1 MTHEEKEILQ
11 RLKDDFKHYASKVL
25 KVRSKSGAIEPLI
38 LNKAQLYVHQKLEEQ
53 RGRTGK
59 VRALILKAR
68 QQGMCLSPDTR
79 ILTSDYRWL
88 ALKDIQVGQEL
99 IGCDEYG
106 VGVTAIGR
114 QCTRKLRSSIV
125 EAKVSL
131 KAIVFHVVFDNGAEL
146 KLTGNHRMLCQQ
158 RGGDYTDWREAKD
171 FKIGDSIRV
180 ITRPPNYTS
189 EYIDGWVGGV
199 FDGEGSWRGK
209 KGPKRLTVHQTNN
222 EVLEQLKSYFNDID
236 MPYVELIDNRAAGV
250 SSKLGNKAVHR
261 LDFGRLPYIFEIL
274 SRCRPTRFVNRDWF
288 SGHELPGKKANTGI
302 RPWAK
307 VVSIQQVGEHEV
319 IDLQTSTKTFI
330 AEGLV
335 SHNSTYIGARY
346 YHRVTHSFG
355 CQAFILAH
363 SLEAT
368 NNLYQMA
375 KRFYEH
381 TPEIA
386 LIKHLIAKSN
396 AKELVFAGLDSGYKL
411 GTAENRKVGR
421 SATIQLLHWSETAF
435 SSNTVDH
442 TTGILQAV
450 PNSVGTEVILES
462 TANGVGNFF
471 HQQWQD
477 AEAGL
482 SEYIPIFIPW
492 YWQDEYKQPIIGI
505 LVPTIEEEE
514 LQQHYGLTL
523 EQLNW
528 RRNKIVQ
535 LSVNGQDG
543 IKAFC
548 QEYPSC
554 ATEAFILTGEDNY
567 IPSDVILSARK
578 AQGVEKIGSMVLG
591 VDPARFG
598 DDRTCIIRR
607 CGRLA
612 YKLESHIKLDTMQV
626 AGLVKTIIE
635 NERPAKVCIDVGGLG
650 AGVVDRLRELGFADI
665 IVAVNFGATPYDAS
679 KYRNRK
685 SEMWGLLKEW
695 LLDGPVMIPDSD
707 ELHADLSGVKYAV
720 DSNSRLVIESKESM
734 KRRGVRS
741 CDTADSLCLT
751 FSVPNSALNAS
762 IRAKEA
768 ETLHQLRSS
777 SQKTK
782 QLLERSR
789 YR

>member
-1 MTHEEKEILQ
+1 MTSEEKEILQ
-11 RLKDDFKHYASKVL
+11 KLKDDFKHYAAKVL

-68 QQGMCLSPDTR
+68 QQGM
-79 ILTSDYRWL
+79 
-88 ALKDIQVGQEL
+88 
-99 IGCDEYG
+99 
-106 VGVTAIGR
+106 
-114 QCTRKLRSSIV
+114 
-125 EAKVSL
+125 
-131 KAIVFHVVFDNGAEL
+131 
-146 KLTGNHRMLCQQ
+146 
-158 RGGDYTDWREAKD
+158 
-171 FKIGDSIRV
+171 
-180 ITRPPNYTS
+180 
-189 EYIDGWVGGV
+189 
-199 FDGEGSWRGK
+199 
-209 KGPKRLTVHQTNN
+209 
-222 EVLEQLKSYFNDID
+222 
-236 MPYVELIDNRAAGV
+236 
-250 SSKLGNKAVHR
+250 
-261 LDFGRLPYIFEIL
+261 
-274 SRCRPTRFVNRDWF
+274 
-288 SGHELPGKKANTGI
+288 
-302 RPWAK
+302 
-307 VVSIQQVGEHEV
+307 
-319 IDLQTSTKTFI
+319 
-330 AEGLV
+330 
-335 SHNSTYIGARY
+335 STYIGARFF
-346 YHRVTHSFG
+346 HRVTHSFG

-381 TPEIA
+381 TPPIPI
-386 LIKHLIAKSN
+386 LKHPVAKSN
-396 AKELVFAGLDSGYKL
+396 AKELVFGGLDSGYKL

-435 SSNTVDH
+435 SSNTIDH

-450 PNSVGTEVILES
+450 PNAVGTEVILES

-477 AEAGL
+477 AEAGMG
-482 SEYIPIFIPW
+482 EYIAIFIPW
-492 YWQDEYKQPIIGI
+492 YWQDEYKEAITDA
-505 LVPTIEEEE
+505 LVLTSQEEE
-514 LQQHYGLTL
+514 LIEHYGLTL

-528 RRNKIVQ
+528 RRTKIVQ

-543 IKAFC
+543 DKAFR

-578 AQGVEKIGSMVLG
+578 TQGVEKIGSMVLG

-607 CGRLA
+607 VGRLA

-635 NERPAKVCIDVGGLG
+635 AERPAKVCIDVGGLG

-695 LLDGPVMIPDSD
+695 LLEGPVMIPDSD

-734 KRRGVRS
+734 KKRGVRS
-741 CDTADSLCLT
+741 CDAADAICLT
-751 FSVPNSALNAS
+751 FAVPNSALNAS

-768 ETLHQLRSS
+768 ETLQMLRSS

>member
-1 MTHEEKEILQ
+1 MPAFEPSRGNGGRRFDCPDSIIVDYNLGRIVGLYLAEGHIKLQ
-11 RLKDDFKHYASKVL
+11 H
-25 KVRSKSGAIEPLI
+25 KSPNRPCLISFAVHRRETERTIE
-38 LNKAQLYVHQKLEEQ
+38 
-53 RGRTGK
+53 
-59 VRALILKAR
+59 
-68 QQGMCLSPDTR
+68 
-79 ILTSDYRWL
+79 WL
-88 ALKDIQVGQEL
+88 LPFN
-99 IGCDEYG
+99 EYF
-106 VGVTAIGR
+106 
-114 QCTRKLRSSIV
+114 SSVKI
-125 EAKVSL
+125 
-131 KAIVFHVVFDNGAEL
+131 
-146 KLTGNHRMLCQQ
+146 NHREDCLTTEVNVYGGRFAALLYQLCG
-158 RGGDYTDWREAKD
+158 RVETKKFPTDWRRLGED
-171 FKIGDSIRV
+171 FCRGMLHGYISGDGHSDPNDRTIRASSIR
-180 ITRPPNYTS
+180 NS
-189 EYIDGWVGGV
+189 
-199 FDGEGSWRGK
+199 
-209 KGPKRLTVHQTNN
+209 LTVTSRDIMASLGYGWAAISYREGAIRRGRHEKAQYT
-222 EVLEQLKSYFNDID
+222 LKLCGDG
-236 MPYVELIDNRAAGV
+236 AT
-250 SSKLGNKAVHR
+250 KL
-261 LDFGRLPYIFEIL
+261 
-274 SRCRPTRFVNRDWF
+274 
-288 SGHELPGKKANTGI
+288 
-302 RPWAK
+302 
-307 VVSIQQVGEHEV
+307 
-319 IDLQTSTKTFI
+319 
-330 AEGLV
+330 
-335 SHNSTYIGARY
+335 
-346 YHRVTHSFG
+346 
-355 CQAFILAH
+355 
-363 SLEAT
+363 
-368 NNLYQMA
+368 
-375 KRFYEH
+375 
-381 TPEIA
+381 
-386 LIKHLIAKSN
+386 
-396 AKELVFAGLDSGYKL
+396 AKELGMPYRERERAKVTSNKNYASHTIEINNGYAWLRIKSIEEAGVKNVYDFEIDHEDHSFC
-411 GTAENRKVGR
+411 
-421 SATIQLLHWSETAF
+421 TIHGASHNSETAF

-734 KRRGVRS
+734 KKRGVRS

-789 YR
+789 YS